1 MQIKRKLLLFLVGLI
16 SFVVL
21 FYDREPGLNVFIFCA
36 IAWLLAVI
44 SSDGFK
50 IVKSDAGFWALSL
63 AVGLTAGAFTYYGDP
78 GSMFCLLLS
87 FYALGIYLTDRKF
100 QTMLYPLLLAYSFGT
115 FIVRIFFL
123 DRWIPQ
129 RNHLFQPDIDEE
141 PERSDSNVITSDIM
155 FTSPAKH
162 SHTISWTRTWL
173 LPIIIAILFL
183 VVYMASSSMFADVL
197 TKLLPNLDFG
207 VIFALSLLGFFLL
220 FNFMY
225 LLPIPWLYTINE
237 KVLGWDIPPCDTSRS
252 HKQTTA
258 HQKGAIIT
266 LSLLIALLIPF
277 LLIYG
282 YELYQGI
289 HAARLSAAVHE
300 QVNSVILSIVMAVAV
315 IMYYIRPAHPNTVRN
330 KKSPLLRKLA
340 YCWVILNIILV
351 ISAALHNTVYIQRY
365 GLTLLRV
372 GVYIFLLLSM
382 AGLYFT
388 YRKIR
393 DHQSAGYLISVMFKI
408 IFGTLIL
415 NSTVN
420 WSAIVT
426 RYDLTY
432 MAAPDIAYLSNL
444 DYNVHIL
451 YPHLKSDPKLKNVP
465 YRDRYLQSLKVE
477 VKLKASYPII
487 SAALYYKYASRQIL
501 RGQ

>member
-1 MQIKRKLLLFLVGLI
+1 MKIKRKLLIFLVGLF

-21 FYDREPGLNVFIFCA
+21 FYNREPGLNVFIFCA
-36 IAWLLAVI
+36 IAWLLAII
-44 SSDGFK
+44 SLDGFK
-50 IVKSDAGFWALSL
+50 AFKSDTGFWALSL

-87 FYALGIYLTDRKF
+87 FYALGVYLTDRKF
-100 QTMLYPLLLAYSFGT
+100 QIILYPLLLAYSFGT
-115 FIVRIFFL
+115 FIVRIFFV

-129 RNHLFQPDIDEE
+129 RSHLFRPDIDKE
-141 PERSDSNVITSDIM
+141 PERTDSNVITSDIL
-155 FTSPAKH
+155 FTPTKP
-162 SHTISWTRTWL
+162 SHTISWVRTWL
-173 LPIIIAILFL
+173 LPIIIAIFFL
-183 VVYMASSSMFADVL
+183 VVYMFSSSMFADVL
-197 TKLLPNLDFG
+197 TKLLPDLDFG

-237 KVLGWDIPPCDTSRS
+237 KVLGWDTRRDETAGEN
-252 HKQTTA
+252 KQTAA

-315 IMYYIRPAHPNTVRN
+315 IMYYIRPDHPNTVRN
-330 KKSPLLRKLA
+330 KKSRLLRKLA

-351 ISAALHNTVYIQRY
+351 VSAALHNTVYIQRY

-382 AGLYFT
+382 IGLYFT

-393 DHQSAGYLISVMFKI
+393 DHQSAGYLVSVMFKI
-408 IFGTLIL
+408 IFGTIIL

-426 RYDLTY
+426 RYDLAY
-432 MAAPDIAYLSNL
+432 MATPDIAYLSNL

-451 YPHLKSDPKLKNVP
+451 YPHLKSDPKLKNIP
-465 YRDRYLQSLKVE
+465 YRDRYLKSLKDE
-477 VKLKASYPII
+477 VKLNASYPII
-487 SAALYYKYASRQIL
+487 SAALYYKCANRQIL